1 MSKASKRYHN
11 RVAKKYDAIY
21 DDTYWQFHDAVTW
34 ELVKPYLPT
43 DANARCLD
51 IGCGTGK
58 WGLKLMK
65 SGYAVTFGDN
75 SPAMVGE
82 VRGKLAEMGAAESDA
97 AGSIP
102 PGSQTG
108 RPGSK
113 ADACEALEVDIAHMA
128 GVEGA
133 LFDLVLG
140 MGDPLSMCS
149 SPQRAANELYR
160 VAAPGGVVVATAD
173 NRLSAAAA
181 YLSRGDIDGLSAL
194 LKNGRTRWITSD
206 AAEQFEL
213 HTFTPTGLR
222 KLFERSGF
230 EVVSVLGKTVL
241 PIREHRELL
250 EDRKVFRQLVKL
262 ELDLCRDPHHAAKAG
277 HLQITAKRPG

>member
-21 DDTYWQFHDAVTW
+21 EDAYWQFHDAVTW
-34 ELVKPYLPT
+34 ELVKPYLPK

-65 SGYAVTFGDN
+65 SGYPVTFGDS

-82 VRGKLAEMGAAESDA
+82 VRGKLDEMGVGVGVVGGDGLEDSRGARA
-97 AGSIP
+97 
-102 PGSQTG
+102 
-108 RPGSK
+108 
-113 ADACEALEVDIAHMA
+113 EALEVDIASM
-128 GVEGA
+128 GA
-133 LFDLVLG
+133 LESAVYDLILA

-149 SPQRAANELYR
+149 DPQKAANELYR
-160 VAAPGGVVVATAD
+160 VTQPGGTVVATAD

-181 YLSRGDIDGLSAL
+181 YLSRGDVDGLSSL
-194 LKNGRTRWITSD
+194 LKKGRTRWVTSD

-213 HTFTPTGLR
+213 HTFAPGGLR

-241 PIREHRELL
+241 PIREHREML

-262 ELDLCRDPHHAAKAG
+262 ELDLCRDPLHAAKAG
-277 HLQITAKRPG
+277 HLQITARRPE